1 MIALDLEESNDRF
14 QEMDTNQ
21 DNSVTWDEYVQESFG
36 DIDPE
41 NEVNLFR

>member
-14 QEMDTNQ
+14 REMDTNQ
-21 DNSVTWDEYVQESFG
+21 DNLVTWDEYVQESFG
-36 DIDPE
+36 DIGPE